1 VFYSLTVNARE
12 GSERMKIPPRQYE
25 RPTIRE
31 ILTFATDP
39 FTEERATAFIC
50 SFGYLR
56 RLPVV
61 RRSRTFSTAQLQ
73 PGGLPEE
80 MPGSPWSEPTPTW
93 SGDDEGMDLWR
104 SEWRDMNT
112 FAELYASIMQHP
124 SERTVLPVG
133 VIMPQGEYRGDV
145 ILAFDETEP
154 LYIIDEAAENAGLR
168 KAAARLVALKL
179 DETTPLSGYSL
190 VNGVLARWTAG
201 TLLYHIWTVFLR
213 LASGA
218 DEAKR
223 CSVCQRWEVKGS
235 GYTRS
240 NWTVHERC
248 GANERNKAYQ
258 KREREKD
265 RLALE
270 AVRQAN
276 TL

>member
-1 VFYSLTVNARE
+1 MEIAAKEYP
-12 GSERMKIPPRQYE
+12 K
-25 RPTIRE
+25 PTIKE
-31 ILTFATDP
+31 ILTYASEP
-39 FTEERATAFIC
+39 FTEERATAFIR

-56 RLPVV
+56 RLPAVK
-61 RRSRTFSTAQLQ
+61 RSRTFRLLDLRPDTPLDSQ
-73 PGGLPEE
+73 PG
-80 MPGSPWSEPTPTW
+80 SAWSEPVSEW

-201 TLLYHIWTVFLR
+201 TLLCHIWTAFLH
-213 LASGA
+213 LASGKA
-218 DEAKR
+218 EGKR
-223 CSVCQRWEVKGS
+223 CISFQKCYFKGE